1 MKVLVIHISNKIMSK
16 PVQHHYLPKNAYLK
30 FFQSSKKPEFVWMYQ
45 RGETPIFVNIN
56 NVAKERHL
64 YSFTD
69 EKGQYNTDLESALAE
84 MEVIASKIF
93 EKINKAEGP
102 ILISAQEKSELS
114 YFLAMQV
121 ARTPAFRDSLKQ
133 QSAEF
138 AKLRMQ
144 MLVSNKDAFNHAVN
158 EAKKEKPDMPDIS
171 FEEMQKFIFGE
182 KYTIEM
188 GNKNYFLKQ
197 AIQLGDHIYPTIM
210 MKDMFI
216 LKSKSVEFITSDYPV
231 ALIPHPGV
239 PAFYGGGFLM
249 SGILIPIGTNTVLF
263 CKNPDNPKEPQK
275 KDEAISLGYREAPPV
290 QVREVNKI
298 TINHAERFLFAAS
311 NDVKIKELF
320 DKTTIP
326 KRFYMDSPFSRKK

>member
-1 MKVLVIHISNKIMSK
+1 MKGQVIHIPNKDMNK

-30 FFQSSKKPEFVWMYQ
+30 FFQSSDKPEFVWMYR
-45 RGETPIFVNIN
+45 RGEEPIFVNID

-69 EKGQYNTDLESALAE
+69 ENGQYNTELESALAE
-84 MEVIASKIF
+84 MEAVASKIF
-93 EKINKAEGP
+93 EKFNKAEGP
-102 ILISAQEKSELS
+102 MLISAQEKSELA

-133 QSAEF
+133 QAAEF
-138 AKLRMQ
+138 AKLHMQ
-144 MLVSNKDAFNHAVN
+144 MLASNKDAFNHVLQ
-158 EAKKEKPDMPDIS
+158 EVKKEKPDMPDVS
-171 FEEMQKFIFGE
+171 FEEMQEFIFGE

-197 AIQLGDHIYPTIM
+197 AIQLRDHIYPTIM

-249 SGILIPIGTNTVLF
+249 SGILIPIGTNTALF
-263 CKNPDNPKEPQK
+263 YKNPDNPKEPPK
-275 KDEAISLGYREAPPV
+275 KDEQIPLGYQEAPPV
-290 QVREVNKI
+290 QAREVNKI
-298 TINHAERFLFAAS
+298 TINHAERFLFGAS
-311 NDVKIKELF
+311 NDTKIKELF
-320 DKTTIP
+320 DKTTVP